1 MYNADVVIIG
11 AGPVG
16 CVLAQK
22 ISTELNL
29 SCLIIEKRKHIAGN
43 CYDEKNKKGVLYH
56 KYGPHYLRFK
66 NKKIFKYLSNFTDWI
81 PGEYIVKSCVD
92 KKLYPFPINL
102 DTLENF
108 FDVKFKTKKEAIKFI
123 NKKKIK
129 IKNPKNSEDFILS
142 KLGSEIYEKFY
153 KNYTIKQWGINPRKL
168 SSNIAGRVPI
178 RFNRDPYYVNEKL
191 KFMPKKGFT
200 KMFEKMISNKKIR
213 LSLNTDFF
221 KIRKK
226 IKYNK
231 FLIYTGTP
239 DKFFNYKYGKLNWR
253 SLDFKF
259 KTFKKKYIQKSVQ
272 YNYPNDYKFTR
283 KVEIKHVTKQK
294 TPYTIISKEYPKSN
308 GDPYYPI
315 INNVNLN
322 KFNKYKKLIDEIENQ
337 NIFFEGRL
345 AQYKYF
351 NTDEVI
357 ERALNLF
364 KKIKKIKINI
374 KN

>member
-1 MYNADVVIIG
+1 MYKADVIIVG

-22 ISTELNL
+22 FSSELNL
-29 SCLIIEKRKHIAGN
+29 SCLIIEKRGHIAGN

-66 NKKIFKYLSNFTDWI
+66 NKKTYKYLSNFTKWI
-81 PGEYIVKSCVD
+81 PGDYIVKSFVE

-108 FDVKFKTKKEAIKFI
+108 FNTKFKTKKDAINFI
-123 NKKKIK
+123 NRKKIN
-129 IKNPKNSEDFILS
+129 IKNPKNAEEFILS
-142 KLGSEIYEKFY
+142 KLGYEIYEKFY
-153 KNYTIKQWGINPRKL
+153 KNYTIKQWGIHPKKL
-168 SSNIAGRVPI
+168 SSSITGRVPI
-178 RFNRDPYYVNEKL
+178 RFNRNPYYVNEKF
-191 KFMPKKGFT
+191 KFTPKKGFT
-200 KMFEKMISNKKIR
+200 KMFEKMINNKNIK

-221 KIRKK
+221 KIRNK

-231 FLIYTGTP
+231 CLIYTGTP

-253 SLDFKF
+253 SLKFKF
-259 KTFKKKYIQKSVQ
+259 EIFKKKYVQKSVQ
-272 YNYPNDYKFTR
+272 YNYPNNFKFTR

-294 TPYTIISKEYPKSN
+294 TPFTVISKEYPKSK

-315 INNVNLN
+315 INNQNLN
-322 KFNKYKKLIDEIENQ
+322 KFNKYKKLIDKVENQ

-351 NTDEVI
+351 NTDEII

-364 KKIKKIKINI
+364 KILKKKY
-374 KN
+374 K

>member
-1 MYNADVVIIG
+1 
-11 AGPVG
+11 
-16 CVLAQK
+16 
-22 ISTELNL
+22 
-29 SCLIIEKRKHIAGN
+29 
-43 CYDEKNKKGVLYH
+43 
-56 KYGPHYLRFK
+56 
-66 NKKIFKYLSNFTDWI
+66 
-81 PGEYIVKSCVD
+81 
-92 KKLYPFPINL
+92 
-102 DTLENF
+102 
-108 FDVKFKTKKEAIKFI
+108 
-123 NKKKIK
+123 
-129 IKNPKNSEDFILS
+129 
-142 KLGSEIYEKFY
+142 
-153 KNYTIKQWGINPRKL
+153 
-168 SSNIAGRVPI
+168 
-178 RFNRDPYYVNEKL
+178 
-191 KFMPKKGFT
+191 
-200 KMFEKMISNKKIR
+200 MFEKMISNKKIR

-259 KTFKKKYIQKSVQ
+259 KTFKKKYIQNSVQ

-364 KKIKKIKINI
+364 KKIKKI
-374 KN
+374 